1 MAASGTGNRN
11 RFRCLDSVPPHSS
24 MRTSKDYV
32 ITRINQQINTLRE
45 GAWKEGSR
53 RDRFT
58 YPYPRGF
65 YKSDDFI
72 SDEMSEHG
80 SIDFVA
86 LDGDGCH
93 GAGST
98 EMQNSSPVIS
108 RRKQKAKLRK
118 RRQKALKALAK
129 QTAQGPNTMVTVHDI
144 ADSTPGMVYKKYF
157 SGICFI
163 DLNHLK

>member
-1 MAASGTGNRN
+1 MSDKKVR
-11 RFRCLDSVPPHSS
+11 LKV
-24 MRTSKDYV
+24 KDYSMHEK
-32 ITRINQQINTLRE
+32 RI
-45 GAWKEGSR
+45 SR
-53 RDRFT
+53 WHRLISAPLSIFRFT

-65 YKSDDFI
+65 YKPDDFI

-98 EMQNSSPVIS
+98 EMQNSSPVS

-129 QTAQGPNTMVTVHDI
+129 QTAQALNTMVRVHDI
-144 ADSTPGMVYKKYF
+144 ADSTTGRCIRSIFLEFV
-157 SGICFI
+157 
-163 DLNHLK
+163 